1 MTKPAFIIAALLL
14 VNLAVYLFAQAP
26 APLAEPRGDLAQVPI
41 EQALSI
47 LNEENAR
54 VRTIYT
60 RDIVGAGLKVG
71 LQFSERWHEEPEQA
85 GPLPALFL
93 RETARRLE
101 RRPVEL
107 GLFLGSKYPVRAAN
121 LFSGEQARQFE
132 LVEAKG
138 APVFFRS
145 EDTQRSTAMFADL
158 AVADACVSC
167 HNDHPN
173 SPKRDWRRGDIM
185 GATTWSHPARAVSVA
200 ELLALIDALRG
211 SVAEA
216 YAAYLDKAKGLQAP
230 PEIGARW
237 PADGYALPTTEV
249 FMARV
254 RASTDEATMKA
265 LLATRF
271 EPAAAPQA
279 PSAQVAR

>member
-1 MTKPAFIIAALLL
+1 MTKPAFIIAALIL
-14 VNLAVYLFAQAP
+14 VNLAVYLFVQAP
-26 APLAEPRGDLAQVPI
+26 APLVEARGDAAQIPI
-41 EQALSI
+41 EQALGI

-71 LQFSERWHEEPEQA
+71 LRFSERWHQPSEEA

-93 RETARRLE
+93 RETASRLE

-132 LVEAKG
+132 LVEATGKP
-138 APVFFRS
+138 AFFRS
-145 EDTQRSTAMFADL
+145 ADTQRSTAMFADR

-173 SPKRDWRRGDIM
+173 SPKRDWGRGDVM
-185 GATTWSHPARAVSVA
+185 GATTWSHPDTSVSVM

-216 YAAYLDKAKGLQAP
+216 YTAYLDKAKAFQMP
-230 PEIGARW
+230 PEVGERW

-265 LLATRF
+265 LLATRV

-279 PSAQVAR
+279 ASAQVGR